1 MATKK
6 RKVDQEDE
14 LLISTAPNHAA
25 EPLSQAHHQPV
36 VYTPAPAS
44 DEEDGGEDDDDDDV
58 GQLLEPLSRDQLVAI
73 LRTTA
78 SADPATLAE
87 IRRVADL
94 DPAHRKLFVH
104 GLGWETTAEGLRA
117 AFASYGDIDD
127 CRVIVDKGSGRSKG
141 YGFVLFRHR
150 VSARRA
156 LRRPQKLIDNRMTS
170 CQLASSGPS
179 APSSHHHNSA
189 PQHHQNLNPSPG
201 PASHQ
206 DNISRK
212 IYVGNVHSDVDG
224 GRLLAFFSHYGE
236 IEEGPIGFDRHTG
249 KPKGYALFV
258 YKTVDGALRALE
270 EPNKNF
276 EGHLLHCQRATDNK
290 SKAASLQNAAAP
302 PSVASSTGALNGSGY
317 AGTTSDMGLAQQAA
331 MLGQG
336 FMGMGGAQAYAPG
349 MQPNAALLTLLAA
362 AGQNPAA
369 FGVTPTMLA
378 SLNPA
383 FAAAFGVSG
392 SQQDF
397 RDLLGFRELLV
408 FKVHQGSKALQVS
421 REVSQFLNKEEVALL
436 TREFQQCR
444 VLCQGHQLDKWVDTD
459 YSSFILRPWLFMSF
473 KDHMAFQFS
482 LFSVMVNAVQN
493 LSFHYGLSVWL
504 CGLRELVLVGA

>member
-14 LLISTAPNHAA
+14 LLISAAPNHAG
-25 EPLSQAHHQPV
+25 ELLPQAPHQPV

-44 DEEDGGEDDDDDDV
+44 DEEEGGEDDDDDDV
-58 GQLLEPLSRDQLVAI
+58 GKLLEPLSRDQLVAI

-78 SADPATLAE
+78 AADPATLVE

-117 AFASYGDIDD
+117 AFGSYGDIDD

-224 GRLLAFFSHYGE
+224 GRLLAFFSQYGE

-336 FMGMGGAQAYAPG
+336 FMGMAGAQAYAPG

-369 FGVTPTMLA
+369 FGVTPAMLA

-383 FAAAFGVSG
+383 FAAAFGVPG
-392 SQQDF
+392 SQQAVPSSAIPQAAQVPNYGMGSVAYQGPP
-397 RDLLGFRELLV
+397 GF
-408 FKVHQGSKALQVS
+408 QGSTGFQGASGFQGSPGLQGPPGFQGTQP
-421 REVSQFLNKEEVALL
+421 VSQQGGGGTSYQGVA
-436 TREFQQCR
+436 
-444 VLCQGHQLDKWVDTD
+444 
-459 YSSFILRPWLFMSF
+459 
-473 KDHMAFQFS
+473 
-482 LFSVMVNAVQN
+482 AVQGPI
-493 LSFHYGLSVWL
+493 SHGISMSI
-504 CGLRELVLVGA
+504 GAGYQERLPMQQL